1 VEEIRQSI
9 RELRARAEFES
20 SNRPRIPPPHAPSE
34 AIDLP
39 ADLRRSGSAGSPT
52 AIAPSSVTAPLLTTP
67 LPILAPGLAAPQ

>member
-39 ADLRRSGSAGSPT
+39 ADVRRSGSAASPS
-52 AIAPSSVTAPLLTTP
+52 AIAPSAITAPLLTAP
-67 LPILAPGLAAPQ
+67 LPTLAPAPAAPQ